1 MVHHQN
7 IIILVMLYNH
17 INFLQIINIDPY
29 YLLKHIL
36 MNLWNI
42 YMQILIMDKIHVG
55 HHFHNTFHH
64 HNQV

>member
-7 IIILVMLYNH
+7 IIILVMLYNQ
-17 INFLQIINIDPY
+17 INFLQIIHIYPY
-29 YLLKHIL
+29 YLLMHIL

-42 YMQILIMDKIHVG
+42 YKQIPIKDKIHIN